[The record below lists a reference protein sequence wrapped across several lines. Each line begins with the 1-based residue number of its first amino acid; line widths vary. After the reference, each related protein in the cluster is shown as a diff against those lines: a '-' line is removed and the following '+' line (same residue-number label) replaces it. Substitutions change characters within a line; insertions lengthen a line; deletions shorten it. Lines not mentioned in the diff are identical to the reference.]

1 MPCDVVRRFR
11 RGVLGRHTNPVDE
24 WTEVARLESERGP
37 FKAELTRTL
46 DVFLSKRGMSRN
58 ELADDDIR
66 VDLVYL
72 GPAKGRCARRV
83 LVRTAALR
91 G

>member
-1 MPCDVVRRFR
+1 MDQ
-11 RGVLGRHTNPVDE
+11 
-24 WTEVARLESERGP
+24 WTEVACLESDGAP
-37 FKAELTRTL
+37 FKAELARNL
-46 DVFLSKRGMSRN
+46 DSFLSARGMSRN
-58 ELADDDIR
+58 EIADDDIR

-83 LVRTAALR
+83 LVRTAALK

>member
-1 MPCDVVRRFR
+1 M
-11 RGVLGRHTNPVDE
+11 GE
-24 WTEVARLESERGP
+24 WTEVARLESEGQP
-37 FKAELTRTL
+37 FKAELARTL
-46 DVFLSKRGMSRN
+46 DSFLSQRGMSRN

-72 GPAKGRCARRV
+72 GPAKGRCATRV
-83 LVRTAALR
+83 LVRTAALK